1 MRTPLFLVFLF
12 CLTTS
17 IGQEE
22 YQFMGVL
29 RIGEDAFISY
39 QLDFSE
45 DDGLITGYSLTDQGG
60 GHETKSYIAG
70 TFDDKED
77 IFEFYESGILYTK
90 SPIVQDD
97 FCFVHFEGKLRR
109 LNERQDIEGLFKG
122 LYSNGEKCIDGELKL
137 LNFGKILKRAKKID
151 RKVDNN
157 VFIAKEKKDQVNL
170 VRDIDS
176 LKVNRFNKNETLSVF
191 TSSSVVVLRVSDA
204 GQEDGDRIELR
215 LNGQLI
221 YSEKTVTT
229 AAFDV
234 EVPLEGD
241 QSEVEVKALSTG
253 TVGANTVLLEILDG
267 ESILKTV
274 TNLEKEET
282 ARFVFYKKAP

>member
-1 MRTPLFLVFLF
+1 MRYPLFLIFLF
-12 CLTTS
+12 CLTAS
-17 IGQEE
+17 IGQED

-45 DDGLITGYSLTDQGG
+45 DDGLITGYSVTDQGG
-60 GHETKSYIAG
+60 DHETKSYIAG

-77 IFEFYESGILYTK
+77 TFEFYESGILYTK
-90 SPIVQDD
+90 SPITQDD

-122 LYSNGEKCIDGELKL
+122 LYSDGEKCIDGELKL

-151 RKVDNN
+151 RKVDNS

-191 TSSSVVVLRVSDA
+191 TKSSTVVLRVSDA

-215 LNGQLI
+215 LNGNLI
-221 YSEKTVTT
+221 YSEKAVTT

-234 EVPLEGD
+234 QVPLEGD

-253 TVGANTVLLEILDG
+253 TIGANTVLLEILDG

-274 TNLEKEET
+274 TNLQKEET